1 MSEMNEQTYS
11 PLVSIVVPMYNQ
23 RRHLD
28 DCLKSITCQTYK
40 NIEVIVVNDGSTDDS
55 PLMAKKWAARDD
67 RVKVIDK
74 PNAGAILARLDGYRI
89 AKGDFIAF
97 VDSDDLLPKNAID
110 ILAGHIVEKDVD
122 LVIGSMTRKLAFIK
136 QAHSDK
142 SYTFPINQVVTQP
155 ELFDKY
161 YSGFFRKDIFPI
173 SMCARLYR
181 KSVIDKA
188 IQETTLC
195 DKDVTLMGEDQFFN
209 MKLFPFLTSVYRTDE
224 TVYIYRYG
232 GGTNRFNPNFTQLFT
247 MSDKRLNQLDRYNY
261 SPGYGPLF
269 DEYILCLYFHASRL
283 ISCKVEDKQG
293 VIDFFKHEVDNRE
306 LMPRLEAYYAENP
319 TTYHEVNLLLKHDY
333 EGMYQ
338 YACDLV
344 QQRKGSLKQRVRSM
358 VISVLKKFS

>member
-1 MSEMNEQTYS
+1 MSKQTDS
-11 PLVSIVVPMYNQ
+11 PLVSVVVPMYNQ

-28 DCLKSITCQTYK
+28 ACLKSIVCQTYK
-40 NIEVIVVNDGSTDDS
+40 NIEIIIVNDGSTDDS
-55 PLMAKKWAARDD
+55 PLMAKQWAGRDE
-67 RVKVIDK
+67 RIQVIDK
-74 PNAGAILARLDGYRI
+74 PNAGAILARIDGYRM
-89 AKGDFIAF
+89 AKGDFITF
-97 VDSDDLLPKNAID
+97 VDSDDLLPKKAIA
-110 ILAGHIVEKDVD
+110 ILAGHIIEKNVD

-188 IQETTLC
+188 IQETSLC

-209 MKLFPFLTSVYRTDE
+209 MKLFPFLNSVYRTDE

-247 MSDKRLNQLDRYNY
+247 MSDKRLNLLDQYNY
-261 SPGYGPLF
+261 SEGYGPLF

-293 VIDFFKHEVDNRE
+293 VINFFKQEVENRE
-306 LMPRLEAYYAENP
+306 LMPRLEAYYAEN
-319 TTYHEVNLLLKHDY
+319 TTSDHEVELLLKHDY

-344 QQRKGSLKQRVRSM
+344 QKRKGSIKQTARSLVINLLKRS
-358 VISVLKKFS
+358 S